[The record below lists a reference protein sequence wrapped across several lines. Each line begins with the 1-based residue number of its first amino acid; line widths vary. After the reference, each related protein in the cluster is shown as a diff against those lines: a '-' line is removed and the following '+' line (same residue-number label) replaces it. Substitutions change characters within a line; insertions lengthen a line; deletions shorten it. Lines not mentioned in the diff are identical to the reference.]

1 MGQSANSRTGDHRGS
16 FRIASVALTVV
27 GGLGGGLIAG
37 GVAAATSSHSAK
49 RVVIATA
56 KNKKLGSLLVSGTTL
71 YTLKA
76 NKVACNAKCLQ
87 TWPPVTLPKGVTKAV
102 AGTGVSGAKL
112 GTVKTANGL
121 LQVTYGGK
129 ALYWFAKDK
138 AAGQVNGNVKD
149 TWGTWSDVVT
159 AKPTSSRSGAS
170 TTTTPSGNGGTGGV
184 AF

>member
-1 MGQSANSRTGDHRGS
+1 MLPVRAV
-16 FRIASVALTVV
+16 SVALAAV
-27 GGLGGGLIAG
+27 GGLSGVLIAG
-37 GVAAATSSHSAK
+37 GYAGAASSRTGKS
-49 RVVIATA
+49 VVISTAT
-56 KNKKLGSLLVSGTTL
+56 NKKPGTLLVSKTTL

-76 NKVACNAKCLQ
+76 SKIACTTKCLQ

-102 AGTGVSGAKL
+102 AGTGVSAAKL
-112 GTVKTANGL
+112 GTVKTSSGL
-121 LQVTYGGK
+121 MQVTYGGK

-159 AKPTSSRSGAS
+159 VKPASSSGGAGS
-170 TTTTPSGNGGTGGV
+170 GTTPAGNSGTGGV